1 MIVSD
6 AAEIAGTRVTKD
18 GYLAAVCRVARTG
31 CQTYLGSEMGRPEP
45 TITLYRPEEEVFS
58 RDALNTFAHRPVTL
72 SHPSAPVTAD
82 TWKATAIGMTGSD
95 VLRDK
100 EFISV
105 PLVLMDGDAI
115 EAVRAG
121 TKQLSAG
128 YTTDVEWSAGVA
140 PDGTKYDGVMR
151 SIRANHVAVV
161 DRARAGPAC
170 KIGTDAAP
178 PELPLTPGFD
188 RAAAEAALAESR
200 VGDTAAAP
208 PTATI
213 PPSSLNI
220 GGKPVTAEHHTRAVT
235 VDGFKF
241 ALSDQAADL
250 VERLQRQVSDAAVA
264 ATAFKDEAARVADGL
279 RGQIAAMTA
288 SHAEAL
294 SAKDGEVAALKA
306 THAEALSAKDG
317 EITAIKAQIPDA
329 AAFDA
334 ALASRMA
341 CADEAGR
348 VFGDG
353 FDARGK
359 SEPEMRRLAVSKR
372 LGDAVASSMDDAA
385 IGGAFRALVASAPA
399 QAVAQPDPLRVAIAA
414 GGAQAQDSDPRRTA
428 YQEYVHFLENAH
440 RAGKEG

>member
-6 AAEIAGTRVTKD
+6 AVEIAGTRVTKD

-31 CQTYLGSEMGRPEP
+31 CQTYLGSEMGRPEA

-58 RDALNTFAHRPVTL
+58 RDALNTFAYRPVTL
-72 SHPSAPVTAD
+72 SHPSEPVTAD

-105 PLVLMDGDAI
+105 PLVLMDGEAI

-170 KIGTDAAP
+170 KIGADAAP
-178 PELPLTPGFD
+178 PTLPLTPGFD

-208 PTATI
+208 PPTTI
-213 PPSSLNI
+213 PTHSN
-220 GGKPVTAEHHTRAVT
+220 GGRAVPDT
-235 VDGFKF
+235 NVRPVLLDGLTIHTND
-241 ALSDQAADL
+241 AGAEAIT
-250 VERLQRQVSDAAVA
+250 RLQRQLSDAATA
-264 ATAFKDEAARVADGL
+264 ADAARAEAQRVADGL

-288 SHAEAL
+288 SHTEAL
-294 SAKDGEVAALKA
+294 SAKDGEIAALKA

-341 CADEAGR
+341 CADEAAR

-353 FDARGK
+353 FDPRGK
-359 SEPEMRRLAVSKR
+359 SEAEMRRLAVSKR
-372 LGDAVASSMDDAA
+372 LGDAVAASMDDAA

-399 QAVAQPDPLRVAIAA
+399 QAAAPAQPDPLRVAIVA
-414 GGAQAQDSDPRRTA
+414 GGAQAQDGDPRRTA